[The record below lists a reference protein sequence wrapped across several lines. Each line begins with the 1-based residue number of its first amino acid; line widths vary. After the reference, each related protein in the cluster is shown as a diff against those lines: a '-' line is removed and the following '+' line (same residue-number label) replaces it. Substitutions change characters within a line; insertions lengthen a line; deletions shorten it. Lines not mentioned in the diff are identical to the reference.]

1 MRLFSLLTLVF
12 FLFLGISCSKD
23 KIVNSRYYQY
33 TLNPSYTGSHP
44 NNGLGLNVY
53 MLDNSSSTLQFQV
66 EAKSLISGKNYN
78 LYIYEYDPS
87 QAYGYSAE
95 PIISLGAVN
104 TTYGL
109 VTESGVKSFTEFTS
123 NFKGYLV
130 MPDPDNVQRDTTSL
144 LIFGKIGSDW

>member
-1 MRLFSLLTLVF
+1 MKYSIDLIEELIVLSMFDLANHQAGL
-12 FLFLGISCSKD
+12 
-23 KIVNSRYYQY
+23 KI
-33 TLNPSYTGSHP
+33 HH
-44 NNGLGLNVY
+44 
-53 MLDNSSSTLQFQV
+53 
-66 EAKSLISGKNYN
+66 
-78 LYIYEYDPS
+78 
-87 QAYGYSAE
+87 SAE